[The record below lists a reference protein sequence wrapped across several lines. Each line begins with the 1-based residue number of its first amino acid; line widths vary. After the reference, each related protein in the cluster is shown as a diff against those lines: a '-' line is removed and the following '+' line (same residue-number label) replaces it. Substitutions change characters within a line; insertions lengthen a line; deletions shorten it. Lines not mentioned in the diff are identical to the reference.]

1 MASAFSGVRILD
13 FSRYQQGPFATVLL
27 SDMGAEVIKVE
38 EPGGEPGRGT
48 GLGADGFSA
57 YFEAHNRGK
66 KSITLNMHEERAREV
81 VRRLVPNCDVVLTA
95 GSCSPLTAGS
105 WSGAWPAS

>member
-38 EPGGEPGRGT
+38 CTAPGFLDT
-48 GLGADGFSA
+48 S
-57 YFEAHNRGK
+57 
-66 KSITLNMHEERAREV
+66 
-81 VRRLVPNCDVVLTA
+81 
-95 GSCSPLTAGS
+95 
-105 WSGAWPAS
+105 